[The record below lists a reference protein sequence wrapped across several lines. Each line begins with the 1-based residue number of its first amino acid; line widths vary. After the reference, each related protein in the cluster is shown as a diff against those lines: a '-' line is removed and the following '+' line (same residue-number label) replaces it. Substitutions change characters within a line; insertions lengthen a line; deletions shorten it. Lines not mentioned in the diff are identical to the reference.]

1 MRFILFS
8 PLIFEL
14 QRLTNFTKPRNG
26 RAFDSRAR
34 ETYNTGAKLMNG
46 TYKTYVVGLIGRPTN
61 PISPRSPIQEDLMTF
76 LDRINEDLKAAMKS
90 KDPDRLSTLRM
101 VKTALKNRE
110 IDKMEALTDEEA
122 IKVLQSLVKQRR
134 DSIEQYQQAGR
145 IELAEKEASE
155 IKVIEEYLPA
165 ALDDAAIARVVEET
179 IVETG
184 ASSMKEMGA
193 VMKAVM
199 AKLAGQ
205 TVDGKVVNQI
215 VKSKLGG

>member
-1 MRFILFS
+1 M
-8 PLIFEL
+8 
-14 QRLTNFTKPRNG
+14 
-26 RAFDSRAR
+26 
-34 ETYNTGAKLMNG
+34 
-46 TYKTYVVGLIGRPTN
+46 
-61 PISPRSPIQEDLMTF
+61 MTF

-90 KDPDRLSTLRM
+90 KDSDRLSTLRM
-101 VKTALKNRE
+101 AKTALKNRE

-145 IELAEKEASE
+145 IELAEKEAAE

-205 TVDGKVVNQI
+205 TVDGKAVNQI

>member
-1 MRFILFS
+1 
-8 PLIFEL
+8 
-14 QRLTNFTKPRNG
+14 
-26 RAFDSRAR
+26 
-34 ETYNTGAKLMNG
+34 
-46 TYKTYVVGLIGRPTN
+46 
-61 PISPRSPIQEDLMTF
+61 MTF

-90 KDPDRLSTLRM
+90 KDAERLSTLRM

-145 IELAEKEASE
+145 IDLAEKEAAE

-165 ALDDAAIARVVEET
+165 ALDEAAIARAVEET
-179 IVETG
+179 IAEIG

-205 TVDGKVVNQI
+205 TVDGKAVNQI
-215 VKSKLGG
+215 VKAKLGG

>member
-1 MRFILFS
+1 M
-8 PLIFEL
+8 
-14 QRLTNFTKPRNG
+14 
-26 RAFDSRAR
+26 
-34 ETYNTGAKLMNG
+34 
-46 TYKTYVVGLIGRPTN
+46 
-61 PISPRSPIQEDLMTF
+61 MTF
-76 LDRINEDLKAAMKS
+76 LDRINEDLKAAMKA
-90 KDPDRLSTLRM
+90 KDSERLSTLRM

-145 IELAEKEASE
+145 IELAEKEAAE

-179 IVETG
+179 IAETG

-205 TVDGKVVNQI
+205 TVDGKAVNQI

>member
-1 MRFILFS
+1 M
-8 PLIFEL
+8 
-14 QRLTNFTKPRNG
+14 
-26 RAFDSRAR
+26 
-34 ETYNTGAKLMNG
+34 
-46 TYKTYVVGLIGRPTN
+46 
-61 PISPRSPIQEDLMTF
+61 MTF
-76 LDRINEDLKAAMKS
+76 LDRINEDLKAAMKA
-90 KDPDRLSTLRM
+90 KDSERLSTLRM

-145 IELAEKEASE
+145 IELAEKEAAE

-165 ALDDAAIARVVEET
+165 ALDEAAIARVVEET
-179 IVETG
+179 IAETG
-184 ASSMKEMGA
+184 ASSMKEIGA

-205 TVDGKVVNQI
+205 TVDGKAVNQI

>member
-1 MRFILFS
+1 
-8 PLIFEL
+8 
-14 QRLTNFTKPRNG
+14 
-26 RAFDSRAR
+26 
-34 ETYNTGAKLMNG
+34 
-46 TYKTYVVGLIGRPTN
+46 
-61 PISPRSPIQEDLMTF
+61 MTF

-90 KDPDRLSTLRM
+90 KDSDRLSTLRM

-145 IELAEKEASE
+145 IELAEKEAAE

-205 TVDGKVVNQI
+205 TVDGKAVNQI

>member
-1 MRFILFS
+1 MRFLRRMI
-8 PLIFEL
+8 
-14 QRLTNFTKPRNG
+14 
-26 RAFDSRAR
+26 
-34 ETYNTGAKLMNG
+34 
-46 TYKTYVVGLIGRPTN
+46 
-61 PISPRSPIQEDLMTF
+61 MTF

-90 KDPDRLSTLRM
+90 KDPERLSTLRM

-110 IDKMEALTDEEA
+110 IDKMEALTDDEA
-122 IKVLQSLVKQRR
+122 IRVLQSLVKQRR

-145 IELAEKEASE
+145 IELAEKEAAE

-165 ALDDAAIARVVEET
+165 ALDEEAIARVVEET
-179 IVETG
+179 LAETG
-184 ASSMKEMGA
+184 ASSVKEMGA

-205 TVDGKVVNQI
+205 TVDGKAVNRI

>member
-1 MRFILFS
+1 
-8 PLIFEL
+8 
-14 QRLTNFTKPRNG
+14 
-26 RAFDSRAR
+26 
-34 ETYNTGAKLMNG
+34 
-46 TYKTYVVGLIGRPTN
+46 
-61 PISPRSPIQEDLMTF
+61 MTF

-90 KDPDRLSTLRM
+90 KDAERLSTLRM

-110 IDKMEALTDEEA
+110 IDKMESLTDEEA
-122 IKVLQSLVKQRR
+122 IKILQSLVKQRR

-145 IELAEKEASE
+145 IELAEKEAAE
-155 IKVIEEYLPA
+155 IKIIEEYLPA

-179 IVETG
+179 IAETG

-199 AKLAGQ
+199 AKLTGQ
-205 TVDGKVVNQI
+205 TVDGKAVNQI